1 MYFERKTVKNY
12 WKEIENM
19 EEKLIKNRERK
30 MRDMEMSEKELKL
43 LLNFIK
49 DNLIEAKESDDIGMK
64 NKKIERILE
73 HMQQYLEN

>member
-49 DNLIEAKESDDIGMK
+49 DNLIEAKEADDIGMK

>member
-30 MRDMEMSEKELKL
+30 MRDMKMSEKELKL
-43 LLNFIK
+43 FLNFIK
-49 DNLIEAKESDDIGMK
+49 DDLIEAKESDDIGMK
-64 NKKIERILE
+64 NKKIERLLE

>member
-43 LLNFIK
+43 LLDFIK